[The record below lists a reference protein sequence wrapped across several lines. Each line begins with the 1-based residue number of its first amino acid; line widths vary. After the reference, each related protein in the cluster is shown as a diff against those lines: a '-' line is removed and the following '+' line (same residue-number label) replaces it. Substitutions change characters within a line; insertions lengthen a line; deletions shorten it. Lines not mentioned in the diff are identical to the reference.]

1 MCDDLSFINNYYYKT
16 EGAGGGV
23 GGHALIT

>member
-16 EGAGGGV
+16 EGGGGGGGV
-23 GGHALIT
+23 HARIT